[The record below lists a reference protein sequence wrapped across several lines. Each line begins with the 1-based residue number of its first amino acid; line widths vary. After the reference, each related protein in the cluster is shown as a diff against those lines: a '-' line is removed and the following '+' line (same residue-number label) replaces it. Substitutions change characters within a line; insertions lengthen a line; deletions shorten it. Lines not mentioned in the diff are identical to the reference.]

1 MPRKPKLGQITF
13 RLPAELHAEMLEVA
27 RLDDVDVSD
36 LLRCVLAR
44 HLPSYR
50 ARAESRKEEP
60 GVKERQVEQAKQTQL
75 GGKSRTGNNASRRCS
90 MPVSMKQSPW
100 RNMTSSTW
108 SPARRNLF
116 VW

>member
-60 GVKERQVEQAKQTQL
+60 GVKERQVEQAKKKARDERL
-75 GGKSRTGNNASRRCS
+75 GKAKAAAIATGRKIQNREQR
-90 MPVSMKQSPW
+90 
-100 RNMTSSTW
+100 
-108 SPARRNLF
+108 
-116 VW
+116 